1 MWSYTKDF
9 KNTQFTFPE
18 SSIEITNYDIKRVL
32 YAFGIIYD
40 HYIIS
45 CIGLR
50 HKYIK
55 MIKTKKHF
63 IIQNREI

>member
-45 CIGLR
+45 CI
-50 HKYIK
+50 
-55 MIKTKKHF
+55 
-63 IIQNREI
+63 